1 MNWRKDI
8 SLNVPKEPLSIKSW
22 VYLLCAD
29 WSQERFSWVENW
41 CARNRCFGRCTKWT
55 YHAIYGA
62 QLFIYL
68 VANYLSSGLMA
79 LFFSFFPLIVGLIGH
94 VILRTQKLIVLQW
107 MVWQLRLQDSIF
119 VFAYSADSKVNLWG
133 VVMFGIVMYFWKEW
147 CEQYF
152 AKC

>member
-1 MNWRKDI
+1 M
-8 SLNVPKEPLSIKSW
+8 
-22 VYLLCAD
+22 
-29 WSQERFSWVENW
+29 Q
-41 CARNRCFGRCTKWT
+41 KWT

-79 LFFSFFPLIVGLIGH
+79 LFFSFFPLIAGLIGH

-119 VFAYSADSKVNLWG
+119 VFAYSADSKVNPWG

-147 CEQYF
+147 REQYF

>member
-1 MNWRKDI
+1 M
-8 SLNVPKEPLSIKSW
+8 
-22 VYLLCAD
+22 
-29 WSQERFSWVENW
+29 Q
-41 CARNRCFGRCTKWT
+41 KWT

-68 VANYLSSGLMA
+68 VANYLCLGLMA
-79 LFFSFFPLIVGLIGH
+79 LIFVSPLIVGLIGH

-119 VFAYSADSKVNLWG
+119 VFAYSADSKVNTWG

-147 CEQYF
+147 REQYF

>member
-1 MNWRKDI
+1 MSGKLMCAKSMLWSMHKMDVSRHLWRTAI
-8 SLNVPKEPLSIKSW
+8 
-22 VYLLCAD
+22 YLLGRQLSKLRFNGAD
-29 WSQERFSWVENW
+29 
-41 CARNRCFGRCTKWT
+41 FG
-55 YHAIYGA
+55 
-62 QLFIYL
+62 
-68 VANYLSSGLMA
+68 VS
-79 LFFSFFPLIVGLIGH
+79 PLIAGLIGH

-119 VFAYSADSKVNLWG
+119 VFAYSADSKVNPWG